1 MNGWDRLREGT
12 RAGRPLLLIAGLFAA
27 GTIVMWLAVTHLAYA
42 TGVAGTSGYFRV
54 EACSWSSAG
63 GHRYPHCHG
72 VFRSVDGTVV
82 DPDATIDTSLSV
94 GSTVALQRTASDGYE
109 QKGVGASFGWLA
121 LSLLGLMVLV
131 LGTLL
136 VRARAGARGRPRA
149 LLVLLGVL
157 GAVMLL
163 SAFIGGVAGMAEAF

>member
-1 MNGWDRLREGT
+1 MNGWDRLREGA

-27 GTIVMWLAVTHLAYA
+27 GTVVTWLAVTQLAYA
-42 TGVAGTSGYFRV
+42 TGVAGTSGYLRV
-54 EACSWSSAG
+54 EACSWSYTG

-72 VFRSVDGTVV
+72 TFRSADGTVV
-82 DPDATIDTSLSV
+82 DPDATIDTGLPV
-94 GSTVALQRTASDGYE
+94 GGTVALQRTASAGYE
-109 QKGVGASFGWLA
+109 QTGVGASFGWLA
-121 LSLLGLMVLV
+121 LSLFGLMVLV

-136 VRARAGARGRPRA
+136 VRARSGARGRPGA

-163 SAFIGGVAGMAEAF
+163 SAFIGGVAGVVEAF